1 LSNQSRRT
9 PAVAG
14 VFYPSDKAELNYLL
28 ELSFKDKLFG
38 PGELP
43 SYSQTSSEKIFGII
57 SPHAGYIYS
66 GAVAAN
72 AYYKT
77 SQTAFENVIMIGP
90 NHYGIGPGLATVKA
104 GEWETPLGLVG
115 VESDLAN
122 RISETAGILEFDE
135 IAHSRDHCL
144 EVQLPFL
151 QYSKTSQFKIV
162 PIIMIMQDIDTAL
175 KLGNSIARAS
185 RVDNVML
192 IASSDF
198 THYEPNE
205 DAHRKDSELIES
217 ILSLDISEFYATLE
231 RLNVSACGY
240 GAIASVMVSAK
251 AFGATKGHLLKY
263 ATSGDV
269 RGDKASVVG
278 YASII
283 FT

>member
-1 LSNQSRRT
+1 LSNRSRRT

-14 VFYPSDKAELNYLL
+14 VFYPSDKAELSHLL

-38 PGELP
+38 PGEIP
-43 SYSQTSSEKIFGII
+43 SYSQSSGEKIFGIV

-72 AYYKT
+72 AYYKI
-77 SQTAFENVIMIGP
+77 SQMTFDSVIMIGP

-122 RISETAGILEFDE
+122 RISETAGILDFDE
-135 IAHSRDHCL
+135 VAHSRDHCL

-162 PIIMIMQDIDTAL
+162 PIIMIIQDIDTAI
-175 KLGNSIARAS
+175 KLGDSIARAS
-185 RVDNVML
+185 RAGNVML

-205 DAHRKDSELIES
+205 DAHLKDSELIES
-217 ILSLDISEFYATLE
+217 ILSLDVSEFYATLE
-231 RLNVSACGY
+231 RMNVSACGY

-251 AFGATKGHLLKY
+251 ALGATKGLLLRY